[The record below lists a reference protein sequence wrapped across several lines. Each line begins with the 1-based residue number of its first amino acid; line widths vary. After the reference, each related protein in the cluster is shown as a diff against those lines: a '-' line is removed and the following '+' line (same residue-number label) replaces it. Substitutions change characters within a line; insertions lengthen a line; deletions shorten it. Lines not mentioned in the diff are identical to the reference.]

1 MLAVDKRAFPAT
13 ANVKDHL
20 DRVRTKELRP
30 SLQKYYFPMSV
41 KEVLQGAWLPMISRR
56 SDSSQLVKSLNL
68 ILPVLEGK
76 GLVRRETRI
85 NAGNGNKNSCILNLP
100 KRATALVEEKTAL
113 LDNETSMDDSSSS
126 MQGWDQVW
134 NPKQQNPSFESAA
147 AVAEKRR
154 VKMHTAMLNNPALEK
169 HIQRRHKEKQRKS
182 KSVILF

>member
-1 MLAVDKRAFPAT
+1 
-13 ANVKDHL
+13 
-20 DRVRTKELRP
+20 
-30 SLQKYYFPMSV
+30 MSV

-76 GLVRRETRI
+76 GLVRREDRI
-85 NAGNGNKNSCILNLP
+85 TSARNGNKNSCILNLP

-134 NPKQQNPSFESAA
+134 NPKQQNPSSFESAA